1 MKKTLVALAALSAAA
16 GAYAQSSVTIY
27 GALDASVA
35 YVKNPTDKTGKSA
48 TYLNDSAITT
58 SRWGMRGTE
67 DLGGGLKANFNLE
80 SDVNM
85 GTGANNPA
93 GMFRRSAYVSLA
105 SDQYGELRLGRAT
118 SVAVG
123 HVVSGGIVL
132 PSNAMHGTMLIG
144 AGLVPDFFV
153 ANAITYVSP
162 SISGLRASLQYAP
175 GEQPGDSRTGS
186 SAHAALKY
194 QGSNFTLG
202 ATYVNVENAAAA
214 VDPKDS
220 VTKIAYGRKWYTVD
234 GTVTLGQVKL
244 GAAYYNVNHNTV
256 GATPAS
262 GMIVDNQGYI
272 LNASYQLDPKVTL
285 FAGLIKSLQDSS
297 AVSLQARYAL
307 SKRTTVYAVVNRA
320 DNGDE
325 GVNFIPMYI
334 DAAKG
339 VANAKQTGVALGV
352 IHAF

>member
-1 MKKTLVALAALSAAA
+1 MKKTIVALAALSATA
-16 GAYAQSSVTIY
+16 GVFAQSSVSIY
-27 GALDASVA
+27 GTLDASVA
-35 YVKNPTDKTGKSA
+35 YVKNPADNTGKSA
-48 TYLNDSAITT
+48 TYLNDSAIST
-58 SRWGMRGTE
+58 SRWGMRGSE

-105 SDQYGELRLGRAT
+105 SEQYGELRLGRAT

-153 ANAITYVSP
+153 ANAITYISP
-162 SISGLRASLQYAP
+162 SMSGLRASLQYAP
-175 GEQPGDSRTGS
+175 GEQAGDSSAGS
-186 SAHAALKY
+186 STHAALKY

-202 ATYVNVENAAAA
+202 GAYVNVEESTAGA
-214 VDPKDS
+214 DD
-220 VTKIAYGRKWYTVD
+220 GRKWYTVD
-234 GTVTLGQVKL
+234 GTITLGQVKL
-244 GAAYYNVNHNTV
+244 GAAYYDVNH
-256 GATPAS
+256 GAGAITAS
-262 GMIVDNQGYI
+262 KVDNQGYI

-320 DNGDE
+320 DNGKE

-339 VANAKQTGVALGV
+339 VADAKQTGVALGV
-352 IHAF
+352 IHSF